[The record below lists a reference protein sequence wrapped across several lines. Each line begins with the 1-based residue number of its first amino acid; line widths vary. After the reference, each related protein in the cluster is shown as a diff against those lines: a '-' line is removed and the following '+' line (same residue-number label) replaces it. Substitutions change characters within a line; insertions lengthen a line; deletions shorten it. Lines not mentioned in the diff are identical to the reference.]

1 MHPIAV
7 RALQHRQAQAT
18 KLSAEDERQV
28 ERLRR
33 LSRTGD
39 SGSNESPLVGGPTAS
54 PVVPPSAEGSSGRL
68 LPAAARGADTA
79 AAVFH
84 YVPNWLIH
92 ENAAL
97 VEEAHVLRRQ
107 CADLSAAAT
116 RERWHQEL
124 ERAATAVLFDE
135 LQRRATLQLSE
146 ATQFTNQILQPFT
159 SGVLQRM
166 LLQR

>member
-33 LSRTGD
+33 LSRT
-39 SGSNESPLVGGPTAS
+39 SGSSSNDSPLGGPTAS
-54 PVVPPSAEGSSGRL
+54 PVVPPCVGGGSGRL
-68 LPAAARGADTA
+68 PPAAARGTDA
-79 AAVFH
+79 AATVFH
-84 YVPNWLIH
+84 YIPNWLIH

-107 CADLSAAAT
+107 CADLSAAAA
-116 RERWHQEL
+116 RERWQQEL

-166 LLQR
+166 LLPR